1 MKSGAADGFTSTL
14 DTFSIRIGGRWTTI
28 RLEPELMNALR
39 DIADAIG
46 ISVHELCTEIAVD
59 CFDGSFTSTLRVF
72 ILEYFRGLVPER
84 LTSRGM
90 ADTMPRGL
98 SLFPRRDWMRRSPIA
113 EGAKDAVPQLV
124 GFYQWWRQNRPA
136 ANRVPAQIDPRVIR
150 ELGLGGLV
158 HIVEVGAAD
167 PMNFRY
173 RVWGRRVRMTGVRSL
188 SGHLLSALP
197 GPEYRNAAAEDYFS
211 AATSGCPRLQ
221 LIDASVHGSRRV
233 YQRLILPF
241 SGSDGKPDRLLI
253 AVGYQP
259 ASLVG

>member
-1 MKSGAADGFTSTL
+1 MKSGAVEGFTSTL

-39 DIADAIG
+39 EIADAID
-46 ISVHELCTEIAVD
+46 ISIHELCTEIAVD

-72 ILEYFRGLVPER
+72 ILEYFRGLVPDR
-84 LTSRGM
+84 LTGHG
-90 ADTMPRGL
+90 AAHALPRGL
-98 SLFPRRDWMRRSPIA
+98 SLFPRRDWMRRSSIA
-113 EGAKDAVPQLV
+113 EGAREAEPQLV
-124 GFYQWWRQNRPA
+124 SFYQWWRQSRPA
-136 ANRVPAQIDPRVIR
+136 GNRLPIQIDPRVVR

-158 HIVEVGAAD
+158 HIVEAQAAD

-173 RVWGRRVRMTGVRSL
+173 RLWGRRVRMTGGKSL

-211 AATSGCPRLQ
+211 VATSGCPRLQ

-241 SGSDGKPDRLLI
+241 SGSDGKPDRLLV